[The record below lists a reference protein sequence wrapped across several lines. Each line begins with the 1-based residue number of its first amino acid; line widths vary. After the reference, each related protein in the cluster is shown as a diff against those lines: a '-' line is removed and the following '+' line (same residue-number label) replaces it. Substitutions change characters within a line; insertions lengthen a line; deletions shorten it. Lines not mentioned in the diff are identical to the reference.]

1 MTKRLLAIALIV
13 YIFFLAEFVL
23 YNTAGAWGKPELL
36 VLAVIF
42 CNLYWGI
49 RWGIWAAVVAGLV
62 RDAFSIQPFGAHLFI
77 YIAAAYLTTY
87 IRKNIYQP
95 GSRFSRAMA
104 AFFVVVGCFTVET
117 VLHLR
122 QYDVRLPEAVLCIL
136 IPQLVTTMVAATFV
150 FQGLRNLVVKL
161 KL

>member
-1 MTKRLLAIALIV
+1 MTKRVIAIAAVV
-13 YIFFLAEFVL
+13 YLFFIAEFVH
-23 YNTAGAWGKPELL
+23 YNTVGMWGKPELM

-49 RWGIWAAVVAGLV
+49 RYGIWAALIAGLL
-62 RDAFSIQPFGAHLFI
+62 RDAFGIQPFGTYLFI
-77 YIAAAYLTTY
+77 YIAAAYLTIY

-104 AFFVVVGCFTVET
+104 AFLVVTGCFILEI
-117 VLHLR
+117 VLRLR
-122 QYDVRLPEAVLCIL
+122 QHEVRLPEAVCFIL
-136 IPQLVTTMVAATFV
+136 MPQLLTTMIAATFV

>member
-1 MTKRLLAIALIV
+1 MTKRVIAIAAVIYL
-13 YIFFLAEFVL
+13 FFIAEFVF
-23 YNTAGAWGKPELL
+23 YNTVGIWGKPELL
-36 VLAVIF
+36 VLAIIF

-49 RWGIWAAVVAGLV
+49 RYGIWAAIVTGLL
-62 RDAFSIQPFGAHLFI
+62 RDAFGIQPFGTYLFI

-104 AFFVVVGCFTVET
+104 AFLVVTGCFILEI
-117 VLHLR
+117 VLRLR
-122 QYDVRLPEAVLCIL
+122 QHEVCLPEAVCFIL
-136 IPQLVTTMVAATFV
+136 MPQLLTTMVAATFV
-150 FQGLRNLVVKL
+150 FQGLRNLVVRL

>member
-1 MTKRLLAIALIV
+1 MKRAVAIALIV
-13 YIFFLAEFVL
+13 YLFFLAEFVL
-23 YNTAGAWGKPELL
+23 YNTVGVWGKPELL
-36 VLAVIF
+36 ILAVIF

-49 RWGIWAAVVAGLV
+49 RYGIWAAVVAGLV
-62 RDAFSIQPFGAHLFI
+62 RDAFGLQPFGTYLFI

-104 AFFVVVGCFTVET
+104 AFFVVTGCFVLET
-117 VLHLR
+117 VLRLR
-122 QYDVRLPEAVLCIL
+122 QHEVRLTEAVFFIL

-150 FQGLRNLVVKL
+150 FQGLRNIVVKF

>member
-1 MTKRLLAIALIV
+1 MTKRLFAIALIV
-13 YIFFLAEFVL
+13 CLFFIAEFVL
-23 YNTAGAWGKPELL
+23 YNTVGGWGKPELL

-49 RWGIWAAVVAGLV
+49 RYGIWAAVVAGLV
-62 RDAFSIQPFGAHLFI
+62 RDAFSIQPLGTYLFV

-104 AFFVVVGCFTVET
+104 AFFVVVGCFIIEIT
-117 VLHLR
+117 LHLR
-122 QYDVRLPEAVLCIL
+122 QHEVRLPEAVLCIL
-136 IPQLVTTMVAATFV
+136 VPQLVTTMAAATFV
-150 FQGLRNLVVKL
+150 FQLLRNLVAKL
-161 KL
+161 RL

>member
-1 MTKRLLAIALIV
+1 MFVITAVV

-23 YNTAGAWGKPELL
+23 YNVFGAWGKPELL

-49 RWGIWAAVVAGLV
+49 RYGIWAAIGAGLLC
-62 RDAFSIQPFGAHLFI
+62 DAFGVQPFGTSLLV

-104 AFFVVVGCFTVET
+104 AFFVIVGCFILEIF
-117 VLHLR
+117 LRLR
-122 QYDVRLPEAVLCIL
+122 QHEVRLSEAVLCIL
-136 IPQLVTTMVAATFV
+136 MPQLITTMIAATSV

>member
-1 MTKRLLAIALIV
+1 MTKRVIAIAAVV
-13 YIFFLAEFVL
+13 YLFFIAEFVL
-23 YNTAGAWGKPELL
+23 YNTVGIWGKPELM

-49 RWGIWAAVVAGLV
+49 RYGIWAALIAGLL
-62 RDAFSIQPFGAHLFI
+62 RDAFGIQPFGTYLFI

-104 AFFVVVGCFTVET
+104 AFLVVTGCFILEIT
-117 VLHLR
+117 LRLR
-122 QYDVRLPEAVLCIL
+122 QHEVRLPEAVCFIL
-136 IPQLVTTMVAATFV
+136 MPQLATTMVAATFI
-150 FQGLRNLVVKL
+150 FQGLRNFVVKL